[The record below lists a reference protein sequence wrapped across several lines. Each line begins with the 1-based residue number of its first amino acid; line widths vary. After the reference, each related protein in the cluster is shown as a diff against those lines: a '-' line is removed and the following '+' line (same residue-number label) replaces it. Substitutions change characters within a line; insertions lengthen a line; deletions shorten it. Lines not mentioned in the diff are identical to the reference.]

1 MLQVLGVSIW
11 TYQGP
16 GSAKAAKDRVKA
28 ASEQFQPS
36 GRIWLP
42 ILALYTPVHLFAF
55 VVVSS
60 FLLLPVRFAAAF
72 WVGSLVVYYALTSQ
86 GNPQHTGE
94 HPIHVP
100 SPLILQEDYCD
111 EYWEYQLCVTC
122 ESCASCRLYAQ
133 PALSHLYS
141 LSC

>member
-1 MLQVLGVSIW
+1 MSIW

-16 GSAKAAKDRVKA
+16 GSARAAKERVKA

-72 WVGSLVVYYALTSQ
+72 WVGSLVVYYAVTSQ
-86 GNPQHTGE
+86 GNPSHTGG
-94 HPIHVP
+94 VR
-100 SPLILQEDYCD
+100 
-111 EYWEYQLCVTC
+111 CVTLFN
-122 ESCASCRLYAQ
+122 RLEEGTAQ
-133 PALSHLYS
+133 QRFDQWLATDMKRA
-141 LSC
+141 